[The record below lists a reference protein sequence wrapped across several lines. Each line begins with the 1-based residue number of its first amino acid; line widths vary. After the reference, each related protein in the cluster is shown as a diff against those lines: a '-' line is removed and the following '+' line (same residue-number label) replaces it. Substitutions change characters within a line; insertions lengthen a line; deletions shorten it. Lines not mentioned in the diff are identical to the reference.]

1 MGRLPNFEISGYDGR
16 DGFAGLTA
24 MHFRAAAPAARIELT
39 LVAAPC
45 TRYGSVMAQHK
56 SKRVSKSPRIG
67 LALGGGGPLGGI
79 YEIGAL
85 RALDESLEGIDF
97 NDLYVYVGVSA
108 GAFVAANLAN
118 QMSTAQLCRIFV
130 KNEAEV
136 HHFHPEVFYR
146 QALREYFRRATAVPG
161 LVWEALGRFVN
172 NPYDQSLLEAMTILA
187 QALPSGLFDNEGL
200 HDYLQRAFSMLGR
213 TNDFRQL
220 RRRLY
225 VIAADLESSEAVRF
239 GAPGF
244 DHVPISRAVQA
255 SVASP
260 GLYTPVEID
269 GRFYMDG
276 TLRKGL
282 HASVA
287 MEDGADL
294 VLAINPLVPIDAS
307 AAVRAGTMKP
317 GGLVNSGMP
326 NILAQTFRTMIYSRM
341 KAGIAQYD
349 REYPDKQIL
358 LFEPT
363 RDDAK
368 LFFSNVFSFQSRRM
382 VCEHA
387 YQMTRRDIL
396 RRADELEQTLAPY
409 GIRLRRDRLEDEQ
422 RTISTS
428 LYGEMLPL
436 YVARERREGS
446 TWKRLGSGLENVAD
460 LIQNARGIL

>member
-1 MGRLPNFEISGYDGR
+1 MTSLKQKDSNE
-16 DGFAGLTA
+16 T
-24 MHFRAAAPAARIELT
+24 
-39 LVAAPC
+39 
-45 TRYGSVMAQHK
+45 
-56 SKRVSKSPRIG
+56 SPRKPKIG

-85 RALDESLEGIDF
+85 RALDEALEGVDF

-118 QMSTAQLCRIFV
+118 QLTSAQMCRIFV

-136 HHFHPEVFYR
+136 HPFHPEVFYR
-146 QALREYFRRATAVPG
+146 PALREYGRRLLAVPG
-161 LVWEALGRFVN
+161 LLMDACSRFVD
-172 NPYDQSLLEAMTILA
+172 NPYDQSFLEALTVLT
-187 QALPSGLFDNEGL
+187 QAVPAGVFDNSGL

-225 VIAADLESSEAVRF
+225 VVAADLESGEAIRF
-239 GAPGF
+239 GAPGY

-255 SVASP
+255 SVAAP
-260 GLYTPVEID
+260 GLYVPVEID
-269 GRFYMDG
+269 GRYYTDG

-287 MEDGADL
+287 LEDGADL
-294 VLAINPLVPIDAS
+294 LLAINPLVPVDVS
-307 AAVRAGTMKP
+307 QAVNAGTMKP
-317 GGLVNSGMP
+317 GVLTNSGMP
-326 NILAQTFRTMIYSRM
+326 NILSQSYRTMVYSRM
-341 KAGIAQYD
+341 RAGLAQYAK
-349 REYPDKQIL
+349 EYPGSQIVM
-358 LFEPT
+358 FEPT

-368 LFFSNVFSFQSRRM
+368 MFFSNVFSFQTRRM

-387 YQMTRRDIL
+387 YQMTRRDLLKRYDALSEQL
-396 RRADELEQTLAPY
+396 RPFGVR
-409 GIRLRRDRLEDEQ
+409 IRKEVLEDDQ

-436 YVARERREGS
+436 YVAKNRAGKSRFGKLGS
-446 TWKRLGSGLENVAD
+446 TLEQVSDLLHGSSRRVN
-460 LIQNARGIL
+460 

>member
-1 MGRLPNFEISGYDGR
+1 MAENRQQSTGTKN
-16 DGFAGLTA
+16 
-24 MHFRAAAPAARIELT
+24 RI
-39 LVAAPC
+39 A
-45 TRYGSVMAQHK
+45 
-56 SKRVSKSPRIG
+56 

-97 NDLYVYVGVSA
+97 NDLYAYVGVSA

-118 QMSTAQLCRIFV
+118 QMTTAQLCRIFV

-136 HHFHPEVFYR
+136 HPFHPEVFYR
-146 QALREYFRRATAVPG
+146 PAFREYFRRALAVPG
-161 LVWEALGRFVN
+161 ILWEAVGRFVN
-172 NPYDQSLLEAMTILA
+172 NPYDQSLLEAMTLLA
-187 QALPSGLFDNEGL
+187 QAAPAGLFDNEGL
-200 HDYLQRAFSMLGR
+200 HEYLQRAFSMLGR

-260 GLYTPVEID
+260 GLYMPVEID
-269 GRFYMDG
+269 GRYYMDG

-287 MEDGADL
+287 LEDGADL
-294 VLAINPLVPIDAS
+294 VIAINPLVPIDAS

-317 GGLVNSGMP
+317 GELAHSGMP

-349 REYPDKQIL
+349 REYPGKEVL

-382 VCEHA
+382 ACEHA
-387 YQMTRRDIL
+387 YQMTRRDL
-396 RRADELEQTLAPY
+396 LQRADALEKQLAPY
-409 GIRLRRDRLEDEQ
+409 GITLRRDRLEDEQ

-436 YVARERREGS
+436 YVAKERSQRKPWG
-446 TWKRLGSGLENVAD
+446 KLGSKLENVAD
-460 LIQNARGIL
+460 LIHNARSIL